1 MKEEN
6 LNLGNGVFLFYSEK
20 IAMITQDLQSPLY
33 QIDPKEEDIIF
44 FCTEKKFYLYSMVY
58 QSIIDFYDIKDNL
71 EQVQVAQSSGDHIAL
86 KLKGDLSTKSKGS
99 NGITDTIIFR
109 FSKRKE
115 FIDYLNIIKTRN
127 SYNYEVKIKE
137 TTKIKLKSKIENEIV
152 DKKEVSFVPQ
162 VISLISDIPIM
173 LSGYLFKK
181 SSKKSKSG
189 FFGKLNS
196 LF

>member
-6 LNLGNGVFLFYSEK
+6 LNLGNEVFLFYSEK

-71 EQVQVAQSSGDHIAL
+71 EQVAQSSGDHIAL
-86 KLKGDLSTKSKGS
+86 KLKGDLSIKSKGS

-137 TTKIKLKSKIENEIV
+137 TTEIKLKSKIENEIV
-152 DKKEVSFVPQ
+152 EKKEVSFVPQ
-162 VISLISDIPIM
+162 VISLISDIRVM